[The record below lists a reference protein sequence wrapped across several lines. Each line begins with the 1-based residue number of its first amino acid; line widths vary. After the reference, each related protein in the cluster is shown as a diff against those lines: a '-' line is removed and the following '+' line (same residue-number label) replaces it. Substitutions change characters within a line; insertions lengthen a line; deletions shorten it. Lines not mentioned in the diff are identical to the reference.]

1 MSYISSLGEAT
12 HADRLMI
19 SDGLTSYVDMCRL
32 SLRLDVIVLV
42 ITPPSHSATV
52 VSSFTGG
59 VSNSRAPLGLW
70 VYIHGDVSR
79 LVVSF

>member
-1 MSYISSLGEAT
+1 MSTYNGNPSDIMSLSACV
-12 HADRLMI
+12 A
-19 SDGLTSYVDMCRL
+19 SP
-32 SLRLDVIVLV
+32 RLDVIVLV

-59 VSNSRAPLGLW
+59 VSNGRAPLGLW